1 VRQLLQYGVADL
13 DLASPAF
20 ALLPAAQLE
29 ALRRALA
36 PLWNLQALIRWGG
49 AQSPSWDVVDVVV
62 QDEFTHDVVMQADT
76 IYLVF
81 DST

>member
-1 VRQLLQYGVADL
+1 MRQLLQYGVADL

-36 PLWNLQALIRWGG
+36 PLWNLQALIRWGF

-62 QDEFTHDVVMQADT
+62 QDEFTHDVVMQAGA